1 MSQGYGGCQN
11 QTIFTSRGGPD
22 AKCSKKPT
30 AAEAT
35 CGYGGLPSTS
45 FKGGFGQPV
54 APHFVP
60 PWYNW
65 ASEFNA
71 DGSAGPDGGTLPGS
85 AECDFLFHSSR
96 DGGSDADAGQ
106 WQTIPY
112 PGSQPYCMPEK
123 CDGEALKAGECSKQC
138 CAYCLADK
146 DCVEARLEYDGAP
159 GCVLI
164 HAGELQFGPA
174 TFSHSTAVSL
184 INQFKKLS

>member
-1 MSQGYGGCQN
+1 MVLLASPHPLH
-11 QTIFTSRGGPD
+11 TRRRRLLL
-22 AKCSKKPT
+22 T
-30 AAEAT
+30 A
-35 CGYGGLPSTS
+35 LPLTPPPEP
-45 FKGGFGQPV
+45 QPS
-54 APHFVP
+54 HRR
-60 PWYNW
+60 YNW

-184 INQFKKLS
+184 INQFKKPS